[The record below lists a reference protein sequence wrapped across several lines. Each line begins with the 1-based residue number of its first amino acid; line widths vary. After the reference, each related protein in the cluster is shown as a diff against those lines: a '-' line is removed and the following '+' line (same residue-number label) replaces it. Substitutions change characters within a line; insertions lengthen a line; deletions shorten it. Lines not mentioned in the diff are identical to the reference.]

1 MTDSMDMG
9 LSKLREVVKDREA
22 WGAEV
27 HGVTNSRT
35 RLNNKV
41 ALATL
46 WTMVIRLLW
55 PWDSLGKNTRVGC
68 HALFQ
73 GIFPTQRSNL
83 HLLCFL
89 HQQTDSLPLV
99 PPGKPIIDRILGEF
113 KIYNVLI

>member
-1 MTDSMDMG
+1 MDMG

-27 HGVTNSRT
+27 PGVANSWT

-41 ALATL
+41 AFATL
-46 WTMVIRLLW
+46 WIMVIRLLW

-68 HALFQ
+68 HELFQ

-89 HQQTDSLPLV
+89 HQQTDSLHLV
-99 PPGKPIIDRILGEF
+99 PPRKPIIDRILGEF